1 LNYQIEDIIAKPGH
15 IIRLLHYPVSESG
28 QIDTSVL
35 TPNERLQ
42 LKSFLSEKRRT
53 EFYYTRILWHQFNNP
68 EEIGYDRRGRPKL
81 SSGHLSI
88 SHSGNVIAIGWNK
101 DCPTG
106 VDVEFFSPKIR
117 AVRHKFISAE
127 DENLI
132 RINNDT
138 ELTIT
143 WSIKEAVYKME
154 DIPGLSF
161 KDDIHV
167 TITGDHAEV
176 SVSKNGEMH
185 HYRFDFIVRD
195 LYVITYCSLS
205 DLHFKKAIRT
215 AR

>member
-1 LNYQIEDIIAKPGH
+1 LTYQIEDIIAKPGH
-15 IIRLLHYPVSESG
+15 IIRLLHYPLAQNG
-28 QIDTSVL
+28 QIDTSIL

-42 LKSFLSEKRRT
+42 LKTFLSEKRRA
-53 EFYYTRILWHQFNNP
+53 EFYYTRILWRHFNNP

-88 SHSGNVIAIGWNK
+88 SHSGNVIAIGWNR

-117 AVRHKFISAE
+117 AVRHKFISPE
-127 DENLI
+127 DEHLVMM
-132 RINNDT
+132 NDDVH
-138 ELTIT
+138 LAIT

-167 TITGDHAEV
+167 AITSDHAEV
-176 SVSKNGEMH
+176 SVSKNRELH
-185 HYRFDFIVRD
+185 HYRFDFMIRD
-195 LYVITYCSLS
+195 TYVITYCSLS
-205 DLHFKKAIRT
+205 DLHSKKT
-215 AR
+215 L